1 MNPYSGSSLWH
12 DNPDCALCDLST
24 TCNSDSI
31 CLKGGGSRD
40 AALMIYLDAP
50 TIVEDR
56 RGKGLVSD
64 AADFLKWLL
73 LRMSVGTDKVYVD
86 YVLKCYPKTNKNFG
100 KKAYRQQYIEACS
113 VYRFATLQQ
122 IKPKAVVAMGATAC
136 EAFVGSE
143 KVANFEGEWWV
154 PNEPR
159 VREIVPCVWVTYS
172 PAYALQ
178 DPAESVSIYRT
189 LFAAA
194 TEAGLKPK
202 LNKTVRHYDYGF

>member
-1 MNPYSGSSLWH
+1 MNE
-12 DNPDCALCDLST
+12 NEDCSLCDLAT
-24 TCNSDSI
+24 TCSLKSI

-40 AALMIYLDAP
+40 AALMVYLDAP
-50 TIVEDR
+50 NVVEDR

-73 LRMSVGTDKVYVD
+73 LRMSIGTDKVYVD
-86 YVLKCYPKTNKNFG
+86 YVLKCFPKPNKNFG
-100 KKAYRQQYIEACS
+100 KKAFRQQYIEACS

-122 IKPKAVVAMGATAC
+122 IKPKAVIAMGATAC

-143 KVANFEGEWWV
+143 KVANFEGTFWT
-154 PNEPR
+154 PLEPR
-159 VREIVPCVWVTYS
+159 VREIVDSVWITYS

-178 DPAESVSIYRT
+178 DPAESVTIYRT

-194 TEAGLKPK
+194 IQAGLNPK
-202 LNKTVRHYDYGF
+202 LNKTARHYDYNF